1 MAPRAGEHSDANCIY
16 CAAVLGSPSQHLL
29 TLVAAASL
37 AAGLAACGDDDS
49 DTSSTSAAEA
59 TTSVKAVSTDTCGDV
74 EYGGSEEPDLLIT
87 SDLPLQ
93 GDSAKRSEQQVEA
106 IRLALE
112 DAEWKAGD
120 FNVALQ
126 SCDDTIAKTGLWDVK
141 TCQDN
146 ADAYAEDPDVIGV
159 IGTYNSGCAAEII
172 PILNEAPDGPVAM
185 ISPGNTA
192 VSLTADEKLYPSG
205 DRNYARV
212 IPNDAY
218 QGAALAELAD
228 DKSAGGTIAVLYAAD
243 DDTSIGQADNF
254 EGAAKE
260 LGLKTETFS
269 WDPKAKDYEALMGKV
284 AKINPGAV
292 VLAGL
297 TELNAGQVISDKV
310 GVVGSNEKVPL
321 IGFDGL
327 TQQSTID
334 ESHGAAAGMY
344 ASIPGR
350 APENLT
356 GRGAEFADALESTV
370 RRRGAG
376 AVRARGRRGHRGPA
390 AGDRGGQRRA
400 RRDRRGAIRPPA

>member
-74 EYGGSEEPDLLIT
+74 EYGGSEEPDVLIT

-106 IRLALE
+106 IRLALD

-120 FNVALQ
+120 TNVAFQ

-146 ADAYAEDPDVIGV
+146 ATAYAEDPDVIGV

-172 PILNEAPDGPVAM
+172 PILNEAPGGPVAM

-192 VSLTADEKLYPSG
+192 VDLTASDEVLPE
-205 DRNYARV
+205 RRAQLRAR
-212 IPNDAY
+212 
-218 QGAALAELAD
+218 
-228 DKSAGGTIAVLYAAD
+228 
-243 DDTSIGQADNF
+243 
-254 EGAAKE
+254 
-260 LGLKTETFS
+260 
-269 WDPKAKDYEALMGKV
+269 DPQRRL
-284 AKINPGAV
+284 PGRR
-292 VLAGL
+292 
-297 TELNAGQVISDKV
+297 
-310 GVVGSNEKVPL
+310 
-321 IGFDGL
+321 
-327 TQQSTID
+327 
-334 ESHGAAAGMY
+334 
-344 ASIPGR
+344 PGR
-350 APENLT
+350 ARRRQV
-356 GRGAEFADALESTV
+356 GRRHDRRAV
-370 RRRGAG
+370 RRRRLDQHRPG
-376 AVRARGRRGHRGPA
+376 RQFRGRGEGARAQDRVVQLGPE
-390 AGDRGGQRRA
+390 GQGLRRT
-400 RRDRRGAIRPPA
+400 